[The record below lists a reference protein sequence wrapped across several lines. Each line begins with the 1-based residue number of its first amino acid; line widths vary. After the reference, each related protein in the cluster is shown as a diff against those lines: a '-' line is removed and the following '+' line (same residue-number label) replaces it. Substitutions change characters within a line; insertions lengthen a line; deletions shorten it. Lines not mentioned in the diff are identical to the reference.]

1 MNRSVM
7 NRQMFAK
14 GGAAFPDL
22 SGDGQV
28 TQRDILMGR
37 GVQFKEQGGP
47 AMPMTREELYG
58 VPQETRQQ
66 QLRLREN
73 IMDRGMIPEGLRNIG
88 RAFGLDIESPEGYQ
102 RAKEVEYQLM
112 RERELMRQEQPDVR
126 MQEGGMVPAMM
137 DPAMMAPPMDP
148 AMMAPPMMA
157 PPMDPAMQEGIA
169 GQLDPAIVEPLLAE
183 AATRFGSI
191 DEASDYED
199 LINRVRGDAAPL
211 EARRD
216 ELSMFVGDADAAQTP
231 DSVLAMVQPVIQMSG
246 VDQGIGGLAQQ
257 AMDVPVEGPMA
268 EGIMSMAAAPE
279 PMPAEMPMGMDQGM
293 GGPAPVNFNQG
304 GAVRRGDDE
313 PVQYY
318 QEAGVVMTPEQEAS
332 LAQAYGAGAIE
343 GAQQGYDFGISQIP
357 EVGSLEDIFGQRQE
371 SYRNLLGGSEE
382 QKNLTQAQMLF
393 DIANLGL
400 GFAGGAGAVRPGMS
414 PAEQLAASAVKLQ
427 TLPTISQRAGTQ
439 LEQQQKVDFAAMT
452 AAEKAQ
458 EGQIASRAKIQE
470 ALLKRQTAL
479 DKKRLELEKEEQ
491 KGRFDFKSFIASED
505 LLNPDGSVY
514 ARAGN
519 VITDSAFNL
528 AKIFDANPNAGF
540 KPIDKELLGKPDNYK
555 LTKDYGGMKAG
566 TIVSLNPFERQHG
579 SIPRDILLLVDK
591 NGKST
596 ADKLWNITYP
606 NGRQMQVVEDST
618 EYQAAIKNPD
628 IQVAKVGTADMSSNY
643 NAFID
648 KNTGDVVTIETIGTT
663 SFYNGRPIS
672 SAEITNNYIPV
683 SGENVVDQRN
693 KAIDI
698 QRSDQELFE
707 AYEQA
712 YPKLAKLNE
721 LSTEDPNVVV
731 KDASGE
737 EVLGTNPDSP
747 TYNKPITLT
756 KWLSPDTNLDQF
768 REYFK
773 KQTGQNLD
781 LRKAIK
787 YGTGVGNSIVA
798 SASTFLQSFGL
809 AENWGSDQQEARHIL
824 SMVTLMLRAG
834 FAKNPRLAIAEW
846 ERIGTITPEVKMFS
860 SPQAFLTELNG
871 LKKEL
876 SRINID
882 LSEQIAAET
891 RGANNPTRLSDLR
904 NAKYMLVQPM
914 RMLASLDSNP
924 MNQGSSS
931 DTFNALKARQSGS

>member
-246 VDQGIGGLAQQ
+246 IDQGIGGLAQQ

-470 ALLKRQTAL
+470 QLLENRSKAEIE
-479 DKKRLELEKEEQ
+479 RLKAQDQSKVSGLTTYV
-491 KGRFDFKSFIASED
+491 AH
-505 LLNPDGSVY
+505 
-514 ARAGN
+514 
-519 VITDSAFNL
+519 
-528 AKIFDANPNAGF
+528 
-540 KPIDKELLGKPDNYK
+540 KPIVVRGQPI
-555 LTKDYGGMKAG
+555 KAG
-566 TIVSLNPFERQHG
+566 DIFTVPNNVADNVSAQFGANSFSKTTRPTAPTAPESYVTTTEIV
-579 SIPRDILLLVDK
+579 V
-591 NGKST
+591 NG
-596 ADKLWNITYP
+596 
-606 NGRQMQVVEDST
+606 
-618 EYQAAIKNPD
+618 
-628 IQVAKVGTADMSSNY
+628 
-643 NAFID
+643 
-648 KNTGDVVTIETIGTT
+648 ETIG
-663 SFYNGRPIS
+663 
-672 SAEITNNYIPV
+672 
-683 SGENVVDQRN
+683 
-693 KAIDI
+693 
-698 QRSDQELFE
+698 
-707 AYEQA
+707 
-712 YPKLAKLNE
+712 
-721 LSTEDPNVVV
+721 PN
-731 KDASGE
+731 
-737 EVLGTNPDSP
+737 TR
-747 TYNKPITLT
+747 IHLT
-756 KWLSPDTNLDQF
+756 
-768 REYFK
+768 REYVA
-773 KQTGQNLD
+773 
-781 LRKAIK
+781 AIQAK
-787 YGTGVGNSIVA
+787 YG
-798 SASTFLQSFGL
+798 
-809 AENWGSDQQEARHIL
+809 
-824 SMVTLMLRAG
+824 
-834 FAKNPRLAIAEW
+834 
-846 ERIGTITPEVKMFS
+846 
-860 SPQAFLTELNG
+860 
-871 LKKEL
+871 
-876 SRINID
+876 
-882 LSEQIAAET
+882 
-891 RGANNPTRLSDLR
+891 
-904 NAKYMLVQPM
+904 
-914 RMLASLDSNP
+914 LASLNKYDPETKRTSVMIQVDPNSPLAQEEGNTFFEAMQIGDSI
-924 MNQGSSS
+924 MLQGTGDSY
-931 DTFNALKARQSGS
+931 DRPVTKALAGQYYVVPDDNRAAAQKKKKREDEAAAAIIFATASKTNKPLPTATSMSNFIQGNYNFLPDIEKLYDEDNYTLAEIGEMKDAFKSVDFRTTLDIAKA

>member
-126 MQEGGMVPAMM
+126 MQEGGMVPPM

-148 AMMAPPMMA
+148 AMMAPPM
-157 PPMDPAMQEGIA
+157 DPAMQEGI
-169 GQLDPAIVEPLLAE
+169 GSQLDPAIVEPLLAE

-216 ELSMFVGDADAAQTP
+216 ELSMFVRDADAAQTP

-357 EVGSLEDIFGQRQE
+357 EVQSIEDLFGPRQE
-371 SYRNLLGGSEE
+371 QYRNLLGGSEE

-427 TLPTISQRAGTQ
+427 TLPTISQRAGAQ
-439 LEQQQKVDFAAMT
+439 LEQQQKVDFAAMQAAEAAQKGQMDT
-452 AAEKAQ
+452 AAKA
-458 EGQIASRAKIQE
+458 RE
-470 ALLKRQTAL
+470 ALLKRQTEL
-479 DKKRLELEKEEQ
+479 EKKRLELDKDKI
-491 KGRFDFKSFIASED
+491 KGQLEFKTFVTNNDI
-505 LLNPDGSVY
+505 LNPDGSLY
-514 ARAGN
+514 AAAGK
-519 VITDSAFNL
+519 VITDSVFNL
-528 AKIFDANPNAGF
+528 SKLMDANPNVARGLV
-540 KPIDKELLGKPDNYK
+540 PIDKDLVGTPDNYR
-555 LTKDYGGMKAG
+555 LTEDYNGIKAG
-566 TIVSLNPFERQHG
+566 TIVSLSPYQRQFG
-579 SIPRDILLLVDK
+579 AIPSQYLLLVDK

-596 ADKLWNITYP
+596 ADKLWNLTYSD
-606 NGRQMQVVEDST
+606 GRQIQVLEDSA

-628 IQVAKVGTADMSSNY
+628 IQVAKVGTADMTVSSDAY
-643 NAFID
+643 AD
-648 KNTGDVVTIETIGTT
+648 RNTGEIVTIDTIGTGR
-663 SFYNGRPIS
+663 FYQGRPIS
-672 SAEITNNYIPV
+672 NKELTTNFVILGSGAEV
-683 SGENVVDQRN
+683 LDQMARN
-693 KAIDI
+693 KAVVK
-698 QRSDQELFE
+698 SEQELHE
-707 AYEQA
+707 AYIQY
-712 YPKLAKLNE
+712 YPELANLNE
-721 LSTEDPNVVV
+721 ISTENPEVIV
-731 KDASGE
+731 KDAKGE
-737 EVLGTNPDSP
+737 EVLGQNG
-747 TYNKPITLT
+747 KPIKLT

-768 REYFK
+768 RKYFK
-773 KQTGQNLD
+773 KQTGQDLD
-781 LRKAIK
+781 LREAIK
-787 YGTGVGNSIVA
+787 FGTGVGNSITA
-798 SASTFLQSFGL
+798 SASKFLQSFGL
-809 AENWGSDQQEARHIL
+809 AENWGKDQIKAKHTL

-860 SPQAFLTELNG
+860 SPQAFFAELNG

-876 SRINID
+876 NRINVD
-882 LSEQIAAET
+882 LSEQIAAEIQ
-891 RGANNPTRLSDLR
+891 GENDKTRLRTLR

-914 RMLASLDSNP
+914 RMLASLDSNENNP
-924 MNQGSSS
+924 DFQSTRR
-931 DTFNALKARQSGS
+931 DQLKDMLLKGGT